1 MPVDDR
7 PEVVARIFSAGTGA
21 HYDWIV
27 EKTLKGMDQA
37 WKQALM
43 ARVGSARRVL
53 DLACGT
59 GILTYMFREKFPA
72 CEVVGVDVSP
82 EYLEVARQRARER
95 GDDKVTFVLGLAEE
109 APLTGSFDVITSC
122 YLPKY
127 ADLGKLVPR
136 LASRLEAGGQII
148 MQDFAWPSDPA
159 VARVLTWR
167 FKKLT
172 EWARRERP
180 EAVGMFETV
189 PIVVKGSKWLDE
201 MKARMREQGLE
212 GIGSEYL
219 DREQAALVWGRK
231 PTGTPAA

>member
-1 MPVDDR
+1 MPADDR

-27 EKTLKGMDQA
+27 EKTTKGMDQV
-37 WKQALM
+37 WKEALL
-43 ARVGSARRVL
+43 ARVERAGRVL

-59 GILTYMFREKFPA
+59 GILTYMFRERFPE

-82 EYLEVARQRARER
+82 EYLEIARERARER
-95 GDDKVTFVLGLAEE
+95 GDDKVSFVLGLAEE
-109 APLTGSFDVITSC
+109 APLTGRFDVITSC

-127 ADLGKLVPR
+127 ADLSKLVPR
-136 LASRLEAGGQII
+136 LTERLEEGGLLI
-148 MQDFAWPSDPA
+148 MQDFAWPRDPA
-159 VARVLTWR
+159 VARALTWR
-167 FKKLT
+167 FKKLV

-189 PIVVKGSKWLDE
+189 PIVVQRSQWLDE
-201 MKARMREQGLE
+201 MMVRMREHGLE
-212 GIGSEYL
+212 GVGREFL

-231 PTGTPAA
+231 PGSRAA

>member
-37 WKQALM
+37 WKQALL
-43 ARVGSARRVL
+43 ARVEGARRVL

-59 GILTYMFREKFPA
+59 GILTCMFREKFPD

-82 EYLEVARQRARER
+82 EYLAVARERARER
-95 GDDKVTFVLGLAEE
+95 GDAKVSFILGLAEE
-109 APLTGSFDVITSC
+109 APLTGRFDVITSC

-127 ADLGKLVPR
+127 ADLGKLMPR
-136 LASRLEAGGQII
+136 LVERLEPGGLLI

-167 FKKLT
+167 FKKLV

-189 PIVVKGSKWLDE
+189 PIVVKASKWLDE
-201 MKARMREQGLE
+201 MMTRMRENGLE
-212 GIGSEYL
+212 GVGREFL

-231 PTGTPAA
+231 PAGKRTA

>member
-37 WKQALM
+37 WKQALLG
-43 ARVGSARRVL
+43 RVERARRIL

-59 GILTYMFREKFPA
+59 GILTYMFREKFPD

-82 EYLEVARQRARER
+82 EYLAVARERARER
-95 GDDKVTFVLGLAEE
+95 GDDKVSFVLGLAEE
-109 APLTGSFDVITSC
+109 APLTGRFDVITSC

-127 ADLGKLVPR
+127 ADLSKLVPR
-136 LASRLEAGGQII
+136 LVERLEEGGLLI

-167 FKKLT
+167 FKKLV

-189 PIVVKGSKWLDE
+189 PIVVQGSKWLDE
-201 MKARMREQGLE
+201 MMARMREHGLE
-212 GIGSEYL
+212 GVGSEFL

-231 PTGTPAA
+231 PAGSRRA